1 MSYYDIDAILTDA
14 EKVPCKFDLDV
25 AELGYLDNNPSAP
38 LKSGTT
44 VGLPLWLAELL
55 ALANRAPSTSSSD
68 DDPKSFVS
76 LNLPPSLSGEVMS
89 ALKADPRA
97 VPLRDQSHNFYGLGT
112 RMLDL
117 FEEKDICAIL
127 RRTFVTRAADLA
139 LHAGKAGATDDM
151 NVGGGEDFL
160 RGLDEWERRLFKK
173 AHDGARG
180 KKEWM
185 ESVKRH

>member
-14 EKVPCKFDLDV
+14 EKVPCTFELDV
-25 AELGYLDNNPSAP
+25 PELGHLDNNPAQT
-38 LKSGTT
+38 LKSGTS

-55 ALANRAPSTSSSD
+55 ALANRAPSSSGEEA
-68 DDPKSFVS
+68 KSFVS
-76 LNLPPSLSGEVMS
+76 LNLPRSLSSEVMA

-117 FEEKDICAIL
+117 FEEKEICAVL
-127 RRTFVTRAADLA
+127 RRTFVTRAADIA

-151 NVGGGEDFL
+151 GGGEEFL
-160 RGLDEWERRLFKK
+160 RGLEEWERKLFKT
-173 AHDGARG
+173 AHDGAKGR
-180 KKEWM
+180 KEWM
-185 ESVKRH
+185 ENVKKH